1 MSEAFEIAQTIPT
14 ERPLSFDE
22 AAALVRSHVGTPQ
35 DVGYQMFDN
44 IASAIKALSH
54 QSRLAGADYDCL
66 SCGNGW
72 TYEGIDPAPDPAT
85 CPFCGRE
92 GNSPLRAWEGERKDI

>member
-44 IASAIKALSH
+44 IASAVKALAPE
-54 QSRLAGADYDCL
+54 QTCRGRL
-66 SCGNGW
+66 
-72 TYEGIDPAPDPAT
+72 
-85 CPFCGRE
+85 
-92 GNSPLRAWEGERKDI
+92 